1 MAEIKLL
8 FKLSGPDQNTDQLI
22 VTEQGLRIGRTKD
35 NNLFLDNRELSRQ
48 HARIT
53 WRADEERYYVE
64 DLNSS
69 NGSWF
74 NDARLNPREPRELRP
89 GDVLRFGPYVLT
101 LTRFIMPVVEAVVPE
116 EMIRPI
122 AQSLATDHERLHS
135 DPYLPGLSRT
145 RSSWLQYLPG
155 IFSEDDFAGRYLLIF
170 ESMFSPIFWTLD
182 HFDLY
187 LTPELAPEEW
197 LHWMAS
203 WFDLLMI
210 AELPLD
216 RKRAIVRQCGW
227 LFLRRGTRVGLERML
242 DLYFGV
248 TPQIIEPTDEYC
260 HFVVRLPL
268 SQSKVSLGTVDKRD
282 VAERLITSQKPAFT
296 SYTLEIT

>member
-48 HARIT
+48 HARIM

-69 NGSWF
+69 NGSWI

-101 LTRFIMPVVEAVVPE
+101 LTRFIMPV
-116 EMIRPI
+116 
-122 AQSLATDHERLHS
+122 AQSDEPQELRMPMIQSLTTDHERIHQ
-135 DPYLPGLSRT
+135 DPYLPGISRT

-197 LHWMAS
+197 LHWMVS

-210 AELPLD
+210 DELPID
-216 RKRAIVRQCGW
+216 RKRAIVRQVGW
-227 LFLRRGTRVGLERML
+227 LFLRRGTRVGMERLL

-248 TPQIIEPTDEYC
+248 TAQIIEPPNEYC
-260 HFVVRLPL
+260 HFIVRLPL

-282 VAERLITSQKPAFT
+282 VAERIITSQKPAFT